1 MLAISST
8 VQKRPIGM
16 RRRRPSMN
24 SCVISLKRSV
34 SVMAGA
40 RELTVTPLSVS
51 SLARLLVSAIT
62 PAFAAEYAEL
72 FGLPSLPAIE
82 AMLTMRP

>member
-1 MLAISST
+1 
-8 VQKRPIGM
+8 
-16 RRRRPSMN
+16 MN
-24 SCVISLKRSV
+24 SCVISLKRI
-34 SVMAGA
+34 GLGDG
-40 RELTVTPLSVS
+40 RRQELTVTPLSVS

>member
-1 MLAISST
+1 VSKVKPVVKLHSGLATQAVMLAISST

-16 RRRRPSMN
+16 RRRRPSMK
-24 SCVISLKRSV
+24 SGVISLNRSV

-40 RELTVTPLSVS
+40 SALTVTPLPAS

-62 PAFAAEYAEL
+62 PALAAL
-72 FGLPSLPAIE
+72 
-82 AMLTMRP
+82 